1 MSHCSVTRITR
12 SATLAV
18 RDRLGWIALD
28 RVEETDDDPGP
39 PTMSKEIRLLSTS
52 AILGY
57 GFPEASLKAGLD
69 RKPDMIGVDGG
80 SVDPG
85 PHYLGVGK
93 PFCSP
98 IAIRRD
104 LRLMLNA
111 AIRQGIP
118 LVIGTCGGAGGAPHL
133 KLVADMAREIARED
147 GLHFKMA
154 LIHAEQDKDTVR
166 RLNAAGRVKGLAHQ
180 PDLTDAVI
188 DRSSRIVGMMGP
200 EPFIEALDNGA
211 QVVLAGRSS
220 DPAPWAAATIRAQLP
235 PAPAWYAGKMLECG
249 ATPSIPKGHDCLFV
263 TVREDHVECEPT
275 NPIRRCTP
283 LSIANHSLHENS
295 SPIHHI
301 EPGGM
306 LDTSECR
313 FDAVSDRA
321 VRISG
326 MKWNPATQYTVKLE
340 GVEMAGYRALCICGS
355 RDPLLIG
362 RLDSFLDSVR
372 SEVATKAAAFGAT
385 PDSYRLGIRV
395 YGRDGVMGEREF
407 VRGTLPH
414 EVGFVIEVVAQQ
426 SQEMASAVLGMARTN
441 MLHTD
446 FPGRL
451 AKEGNMAFPFSP
463 SDIDVGPV
471 YRFSVYHVAELDRP
485 TELFPI
491 EYEMV

>member
-1 MSHCSVTRITR
+1 
-12 SATLAV
+12 
-18 RDRLGWIALD
+18 
-28 RVEETDDDPGP
+28 
-39 PTMSKEIRLLSTS
+39 MSKECRLLSTS

-69 RKPDMIGVDGG
+69 RRPHVIGVDGG

-85 PHYLGVGK
+85 PHYLGSGK
-93 PFCSP
+93 SFCSP

-111 AIRQGIP
+111 AINAGIP
-118 LVIGTCGGAGGAPHL
+118 LLIGTCGGAGGAPHL
-133 KLVADMAREIARED
+133 ELVAAMAREIARED
-147 GLHFKMA
+147 GLHFRMA
-154 LIHAEQDKDTVR
+154 LIQSEQDKDSVKR
-166 RLNAAGRVKGLAHQ
+166 RVSSGRVKALAHQ
-180 PDLTDAVI
+180 PELTDETI
-188 DRSSRIVGMMGP
+188 DRSARIVGMMGA
-200 EPFIEALDNGA
+200 EPFIEALDAGA
-211 QVVLAGRSS
+211 QVVLAGRAS
-220 DPAPWAAATIRAQLP
+220 DPASWAAAVTRAQLP

-275 NPIRRCTP
+275 NPARRCTP

-306 LDTSECR
+306 LDTSDCR

-326 MKWNPATQYTVKLE
+326 MRWHPAEQYTVKLE
-340 GVEMAGYRALCICGS
+340 GVELAGYRSVCICGT

-362 RLDSFLDSVR
+362 RLDDFITSVR
-372 SEVATKAAAFGAT
+372 HEVSAKAAAFGASA
-385 PDSYRLGIRV
+385 DSYRLGIRI
-395 YGRDGVMGEREF
+395 YGRDGVMGIREPLRD
-407 VRGTLPH
+407 VTPH
-414 EVGFVIEVVAQQ
+414 ELGFVLEVVSQQ

-451 AKEGNMAFPFSP
+451 CREGNMAFPFSP
-463 SDIDVGPV
+463 SDIEVGPV
-471 YRFSVYHVAELDRP
+471 YRFSVYHVAELDSP
-485 TELFPI
+485 IEPFPI
-491 EYEMV
+491 HYEML

>member
-1 MSHCSVTRITR
+1 M
-12 SATLAV
+12 
-18 RDRLGWIALD
+18 
-28 RVEETDDDPGP
+28 ETDHAP
-39 PTMSKEIRLLSTS
+39 PSTVSTAMSKEIRLLSTS

-57 GFPEASLKAGLD
+57 GFPEASLRAGLD

-85 PHYLGVGK
+85 PHYLGSGK

-104 LRLMLNA
+104 LKLMLRA
-111 AIRQGIP
+111 AIEARIP

-133 KLVADMAREIARED
+133 DLVAGMARDIARED

-154 LIHAEQDKDTVR
+154 LIHAEQDKAEIKR
-166 RLNAAGRVKGLAHQ
+166 RIAAGRVHPLAHQ
-180 PDLTDAVI
+180 PPLTAATVEK
-188 DRSSRIVGMMGP
+188 STRIVGMMGA

-211 QVVLAGRSS
+211 QVVLAGRGS
-220 DPAPWAAATIRAQLP
+220 DPAPWAAAATRAQLP

-275 NPIRRCTP
+275 NPARRCTP

-306 LDTSECR
+306 LDTSDCR

-326 MKWNPATQYTVKLE
+326 MRWNPAAQYTVKLE
-340 GVEMAGYRALCICGS
+340 GVELAGYRAICVCGT

-362 RLDSFLDSVR
+362 RLDAFLESVR
-372 SEVATKAAAFGAT
+372 GEVATKAAAFGAT
-385 PDSYRLGIRV
+385 PDTYQLGIRV
-395 YGRDGVMGEREF
+395 YGRDGVMGIREHN
-407 VRGTLPH
+407 RDALGH
-414 EVGFVIEVVAQQ
+414 ELGFVIEVVAQQ

-451 AKEGNMAFPFSP
+451 CREGNMAFPFSP
-463 SDIDVGPV
+463 SDIDVGAV
-471 YRFSVYHVAELDRP
+471 YRFSVYHVAELDDP
-485 TELFPI
+485 CELFPI